1 MDIKKD
7 KYIILEIIP
16 TGYKNNNGT
25 IVQLCALK
33 IDGLKLIDRFDYRL
47 TDEALPIKKFK
58 EWIDYDNHLF
68 TYVNSSEE
76 MLNKFSEFIS
86 DIPLLIIDNDY
97 TKDYFSHLDNKI
109 ENILDYL
116 EVECDDYVID
126 KLINTYNL
134 QPSNHIVDILYEAL
148 MMKY

>member
-16 TGYKNNNGT
+16 TSYKNNNGT

-58 EWIDYDNHLF
+58 EWFNFDY
-68 TYVNSSEE
+68 SSEYV
-76 MLNKFSEFIS
+76 LKTIS
-86 DIPLLIIDNDY
+86 PEIVIILIILNNTY
-97 TKDYFSHLDNKI
+97 SLLLAEALKENKLCN
-109 ENILDYL
+109 NILVKPLSY
-116 EVECDDYVID
+116 
-126 KLINTYNL
+126 
-134 QPSNHIVDILYEAL
+134 ILA
-148 MMKY
+148 